1 MSGPPPRAWWCLA
14 PCLVLAAALSACGSS
29 VPVTAYGEEARV
41 DTPEQRLAALS
52 LLDSRVNAVGYRLLT
67 ANTDLCPETG
77 PATGLLLHAETQYSD
92 YLRPAAR
99 ERWALEGDL
108 PGVAAVAP
116 GSPADRAGLKAGDLL
131 LSVNGQPFHRGN
143 VDEPAAFDGLA
154 ANIDRL
160 EAALAD
166 GPVRLALRRAGTGQE
181 IVLTPIT
188 ACAYVFQVDPSAEM
202 NALADG
208 HRIYISSALV
218 AFAELDDDLA
228 VVLGHEMAHNVLK
241 HRQFF
246 DQRGVARSL
255 LGNYGNAPWEL
266 RAAENDADRVGLFL
280 MARAGYDP
288 TRGPVFWEAVIQR
301 NPGMRLGSW
310 GHPGAGTRERTFEAA
325 LDDIQSQQ
333 TSGQVP
339 TPF

>member
-1 MSGPPPRAWWCLA
+1 MSAPRPWARWCLV
-14 PCLVLAAALSACGSS
+14 PCLVLTAALSACGSS
-29 VPVTAYGEEARV
+29 VPATAYGDEALV
-41 DTPEQRLAALS
+41 DTPGQRLAALS
-52 LLDSRVNAVGYRLLT
+52 LLDSRVNAIGYRLVT
-67 ANTDLCPETG
+67 ANVELCPETG
-77 PATGLLLHAETQYSD
+77 PATGLLLHAESQYSD
-92 YLRPAAR
+92 YLRTAAR
-99 ERWALEGDL
+99 ERWSLDGDL

-116 GSPADRAGLKAGDLL
+116 DSPAARAGLKAGDLL
-131 LSVNGQPFHRGN
+131 LSVNGQPFDLGH

-160 EAALAD
+160 DAALAD
-166 GPVRLALRRAGTGQE
+166 GPVRLAVRRAGTE
-181 IVLTPIT
+181 REVVVSPIT
-188 ACAYVFQVDPSAEM
+188 ACAYVFQVDPSTDL

-208 HRIYISSALV
+208 HRVYISSALV
-218 AFAELDDDLA
+218 AFAEIDDDLA

-255 LGNYGNAPWEL
+255 LGNFGNAPWEL

-288 TRGPVFWEAVIQR
+288 TRGLVFWEALVQR
-301 NPGMRLGSW
+301 NPDLRLGSW
-310 GHPGAGTRERTFEAA
+310 GHPGTGTRRRTFEAA
-325 LDDIQSQQ
+325 LDEIRSQQ
-333 TSGQVP
+333 ASDQVP